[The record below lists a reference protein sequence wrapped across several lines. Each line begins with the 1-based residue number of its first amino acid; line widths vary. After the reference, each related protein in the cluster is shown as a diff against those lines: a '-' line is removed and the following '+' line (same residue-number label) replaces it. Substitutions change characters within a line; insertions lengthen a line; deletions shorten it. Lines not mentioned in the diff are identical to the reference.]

1 VDVSP
6 WIRYSLVRLGVFGG
20 VFALL
25 YSVGVAWWVGLIFA
39 TILSFTVG
47 YIFLGDTRRALS
59 RQLGERFTTRDSDPD
74 AEAEDSSAP

>member
-1 VDVSP
+1 MDVSP

-25 YSVGVAWWVGLIFA
+25 YSVGVAWWVSLIFA
-39 TILSFTVG
+39 TVLSFTVG
-47 YIFLGDTRRALS
+47 YIFLGETRRALS

-74 AEAEDSSAP
+74 AEAEDSSAL